1 MREMIL
7 NHASVKL
14 TKLHRGQ
21 VTPWLKDIVLGMSQ
35 LVEARVVQKGLRM
48 SQETYATVCFDDYT
62 LGHAID
68 DLRKAGFKE
77 EYVFLSRLA
86 TKTPLLADT
95 SEVTKNRFLSCET
108 QMLPGIDGWPLLLCA
123 ITDSVALSFP
133 SRSIWEK
140 EKIEIEFQE
149 LLSDESYEQR
159 FEEIEQLSRSSHAQ
173 PICDRHLAN
182 IQTGCRNPAQLWEFR
197 KRSFPY
203 LCFGR
208 DVEANLWTC
217 AQELHTIVGK
227 LIALN
232 EASKEWTERGG
243 SAPRWRSKVTPE
255 SKEKMKD
262 AKFVKTRTFRSS
274 TGESRVFEWHARFG
288 NSGRIH
294 LRFDSL
300 NRKVEIGY
308 IGPHLPL

>member
-14 TKLHRGQ
+14 TKLRRDQ
-21 VTPWLKDIVLGMSQ
+21 VTPWLKDIVLGMRQ
-35 LVEARVVQKGLRM
+35 LIEARVVQRGLRM
-48 SQETYATVCFDDYT
+48 SQEAYETVCFDDYT

-77 EYVFLSRLA
+77 EYSFLGRLA
-86 TKTPLLADT
+86 TKTPLLADIG
-95 SEVTKNRFLSCET
+95 EATKSRFLSCET
-108 QMLPGIDGWPLLLCA
+108 QVLPDIDGWPLLLCA
-123 ITDSVALSFP
+123 ITDSVALSLP

-140 EKIEIEFQE
+140 EKIGIEFQE

-159 FEEIEQLSRSSHAQ
+159 FEEIEQLSKSSHAQ
-173 PICDRHLAN
+173 PICERHLAN
-182 IQTGCRNPAQLWEFR
+182 MQAGCGNPAQLWEFR

-203 LCFGR
+203 LCFGP
-208 DVEANLWTC
+208 DVEANLWTH

-227 LIALN
+227 LVTLN
-232 EASKEWTERGG
+232 EASKEWAERGG
-243 SAPRWRSKVTPE
+243 PAPKWRSKVTPE
-255 SKEKMKD
+255 SRERMKN

-274 TGESRVFEWHARFG
+274 AGEPRVFAWHARFG

-294 LRFDSL
+294 LRFDSFA
-300 NRKVEIGY
+300 REVEIGY